1 MKKRLSLLVV
11 TLGLAAAQA
20 THPAVAQTATSISIG
35 SASTSG
41 SNIAVTGTVAY
52 GDDAAAPIQVS
63 EDPAGDDADGGQ
75 IPQGTDLGNASIA
88 TDLAGKKLTFTL
100 NIHDQTP
107 GAKMAPAFVYVW
119 PFMVDGV
126 DEMRFLSSGTA
137 GSWTGLGPAAD
148 PNGWFRLCQVTSGY
162 ACPTPLTG
170 TMGNGKVEIALPFS
184 RAAITPGALIE
195 QGTGGCSSLCST
207 FNPTAFLF
215 DSTGGDTSAPVG
227 YQMPGEVKL
236 GVAPAGTPDASV
248 STPAEATVSIAGG
261 KASGTFTGS
270 VPKPAT
276 AGEYKVVARTCFGNV
291 DAASCFTTSTPFT
304 VL

>member
-1 MKKRLSLLVV
+1 MGRHVFVLALI
-11 TLGLAAAQA
+11 LGLTGVQMTQSAG
-20 THPAVAQTATSISIG
+20 AQTATSLSIG
-35 SASTSG
+35 SATASG
-41 SNIAVTGTVAY
+41 ANVAISGAVSY
-52 GDDAAAPIQVS
+52 GDDAAAPIVVS
-63 EDPAGDDADGGQ
+63 EDPMGDDADGGQ

-88 TDLAGKKLTFTL
+88 TDLAGKKLTFSFGVY
-100 NIHDQTP
+100 DQTP
-107 GAKMAPAFVYVW
+107 GAKMAPAFVYAW

-148 PNGWFRLCQVTSGY
+148 PNGWFRLCQVTDGY
-162 ACPTPLTG
+162 ICATPLTG

-207 FNPTAFLF
+207 FNPTAFFF
-215 DSTGGDTSAPVG
+215 DSFGGDTSAPVG

-236 GVAPAGTPDASV
+236 GIAPAGIPDGSV
-248 STPAEATVSIAGG
+248 STPVEATVSIGSG
-261 KASGTFTGS
+261 KASGTFSGS
-270 VPKPAT
+270 VPKPASP
-276 AGEYKVVARTCFGNV
+276 GEYKVVARSCFGNV
-291 DAASCFTTSTPFT
+291 EQPICVTTSTPFT

>member
-1 MKKRLSLLVV
+1 MKKRWSLLAV
-11 TLGLAAAQA
+11 TLGVAAAQGA
-20 THPAVAQTATSISIG
+20 HPAGAQTATSISIG
-35 SASTSG
+35 SANTSG
-41 SNIAVTGTVAY
+41 SNIAISGSVAY

-63 EDPAGDDADGGQ
+63 EDPAGDDADGGAV
-75 IPQGTDLGNASIA
+75 PNGMDLGNASIA
-88 TDLAGKKLTFTL
+88 TDLAGKKLTFSFGV
-100 NIHDQTP
+100 HDQTP
-107 GAKMAPAFVYVW
+107 GAKMAPAFVYAW

-148 PNGWFRLCQVTSGY
+148 PNGWFRLCQVTDGY
-162 ACPTPLTG
+162 ICATPLTG

-207 FNPTAFLF
+207 FNPTAFFF
-215 DSTGGDTSAPVG
+215 DSFGGDTSSPVG

-236 GVAPAGTPDASV
+236 GIAPAGTPDASV
-248 STPAEATVSIAGG
+248 STPARATVAIGSG

-270 VPKPAT
+270 VLKPAS

-291 DAASCFTTSTPFT
+291 DAATCFTTSTPFT
-304 VL
+304 VA